1 MRRVILLVT
10 VSATML
16 AMCALPILA
25 QDPTGQAPRGSVCKV
40 KPSKA
45 SAKGVDRHLIQA
57 ADHKNACATI
67 LLASGT
73 YRENVNIDR
82 NVTIRGVEGDER
94 TVVNGGGNGPVFD
107 NSRPVVEG
115 EGDPDIPVEARSPW
129 KASPSRAGSRG
140 CTNCPPRWV
149 GGGIFSAGPITLNE
163 STVRGN
169 TAGSGTGG
177 GIDGYNGGVY
187 LNNST
192 VSGNTG
198 GGIET
203 YEGHI
208 LLNNNS
214 AVRDNTARYGDGIY
228 GQYGKITPNEGSTIS
243 GNTAQ
248 GDGGVY
254 VFNYASITLLG
265 DSGIENNSP
274 DDVDTNEDY

>member
-1 MRRVILLVT
+1 VHE
-10 VSATML
+10 
-16 AMCALPILA
+16 LP
-25 QDPTGQAPRGSVCKV
+25 S
-40 KPSKA
+40 
-45 SAKGVDRHLIQA
+45 
-57 ADHKNACATI
+57 
-67 LLASGT
+67 
-73 YRENVNIDR
+73 
-82 NVTIRGVEGDER
+82 
-94 TVVNGGGNGPVFD
+94 PV
-107 NSRPVVEG
+107 
-115 EGDPDIPVEARSPW
+115 
-129 KASPSRAGSRG
+129 
-140 CTNCPPRWV
+140 V

-274 DDVDTNEDY
+274 DDVYTNEDY